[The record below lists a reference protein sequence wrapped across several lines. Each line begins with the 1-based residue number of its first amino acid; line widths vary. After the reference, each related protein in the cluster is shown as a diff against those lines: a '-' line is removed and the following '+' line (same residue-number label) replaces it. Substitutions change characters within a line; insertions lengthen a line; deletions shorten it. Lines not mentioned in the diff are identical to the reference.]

1 MMLGPR
7 RRSKVTGA
15 ILVYVILLLSL
26 QVFLLIVAVE
36 GMLDGDA
43 ELAWSATGISI
54 ALFLSAVF
62 FYRYLRHE

>member
-1 MMLGPR
+1 MTLPR

-36 GMLDGDA
+36 GLLDGDA
-43 ELAWSATGISI
+43 GLAWSATGISLT
-54 ALFLSAVF
+54 LFLSAVF

>member
-1 MMLGPR
+1 VTLQPR

-36 GMLDGDA
+36 GLLGGDSG
-43 ELAWSATGISI
+43 LAWSATGISI
-54 ALFLSAVF
+54 VLFLSAVF
-62 FYRYLRHE
+62 FYRYLRHD

>member
-1 MMLGPR
+1 MTLDPR

-36 GMLDGDA
+36 GLLAGDA
-43 ELAWSATGISI
+43 GLAWSATGIST
-54 ALFLSAVF
+54 ALFLSASF

>member
-1 MMLGPR
+1 MTLDSR

-36 GMLDGDA
+36 GLLDGDA
-43 ELAWSATGISI
+43 GLAWSATGISI
-54 ALFLSAVF
+54 ALFLSASF

>member
-1 MMLGPR
+1 MTLDPR
-7 RRSKVTGA
+7 RRSRVTNA

-36 GMLDGDA
+36 GLLDGDA
-43 ELAWSATGISI
+43 GLAWSATGIAI